1 MDLGLKGKRAIVMA
15 ASRGLGYASALGL
28 AREGCKLIVCSRDQ
42 ARIEAAAAT
51 INQETGADVKAL
63 VADVSS
69 ASEAKRLVD
78 AAVSAY
84 GGLEIVVHN
93 AGGPPAGETLQMTE
107 EQWQKAFEQN
117 LLSFTRI
124 VGAAAPEMK
133 KAGYGRVLTIAS
145 SSIKQPIPNLAL
157 SNALRAGV
165 WGIAKTLSRELA
177 PQGILVNVIAP
188 GRIDTERIAELDQA
202 NAQKSGKS
210 VEDVRKAS
218 IGGIHSDVL
227 AGPRSWR
234 TLSYFSLPRRAA
246 TLPARPLPSMARL
259 ALLCSAVCVSLL
271 LVEPVRG
278 QVVVPAP
285 VPAPVEEPRPEFSEF
300 VVKLREQA
308 LAQGVTPATIEAAF
322 TNLEPLEIVVER
334 DRSQPETQLTID
346 QYVSRR
352 LTRGFVRTAAEKQRE
367 HRTDLVAI
375 AKKYGVSSSVLVA
388 IWGMESNFG
397 RFMGTRPTVQALA
410 TLAWEGRRRAFF
422 TTELID
428 ALQILDKGY
437 IELDQMKGSWAGA
450 MGQTQFMPSSYL
462 AHAQDFDGDGRRDI
476 WNTLPDVFASIAN
489 YMIAY
494 GWKGD
499 ELWGREVRVP
509 AGRRLEA
516 GGVGWIQ
523 AERMPRRARTDRADS
538 AGEMAVPRCPNGD
551 RAGALPKVARSASL
565 LGAGKKAYL
574 VYSNYDSLL
583 GYNCAHAYALAVG
596 AAV

>member
-1 MDLGLKGKRAIVMA
+1 MELGLKGKRAIVMA

-42 ARIEAAAAT
+42 SRIEAAAAA
-51 INQETGADVKAL
+51 IKKDTGAEVKAL

-218 IGGIHSDVL
+218 IGGI
-227 AGPRSWR
+227 
-234 TLSYFSLPRRAA
+234 
-246 TLPARPLPSMARL
+246 PLGRL
-259 ALLCSAVCVSLL
+259 
-271 LVEPVRG
+271 G
-278 QVVVPAP
+278 
-285 VPAPVEEPRPEFSEF
+285 RPEELANL
-300 VVKLREQA
+300 VVFLASQA
-308 LAQGVTPATIEAAF
+308 GSYITGQ
-322 TNLEPLEIVVER
+322 
-334 DRSQPETQLTID
+334 
-346 QYVSRR
+346 
-352 LTRGFVRTAAEKQRE
+352 
-367 HRTDLVAI
+367 AI
-375 AKKYGVSSSVLVA
+375 
-388 IWGMESNFG
+388 
-397 RFMGTRPTVQALA
+397 TV
-410 TLAWEGRRRAFF
+410 
-422 TTELID
+422 D
-428 ALQILDKGY
+428 
-437 IELDQMKGSWAGA
+437 
-450 MGQTQFMPSSYL
+450 
-462 AHAQDFDGDGRRDI
+462 
-476 WNTLPDVFASIAN
+476 
-489 YMIAY
+489 
-494 GWKGD
+494 
-499 ELWGREVRVP
+499 
-509 AGRRLEA
+509 
-516 GGVGWIQ
+516 
-523 AERMPRRARTDRADS
+523 
-538 AGEMAVPRCPNGD
+538 
-551 RAGALPKVARSASL
+551 
-565 LGAGKKAYL
+565 
-574 VYSNYDSLL
+574 
-583 GYNCAHAYALAVG
+583 G
-596 AAV
+596 AAGTAL